1 MLPSRSFLQ
10 IFRET
15 FPIQDN
21 QLVQDLVPVPVSLG
35 PFLCYILARQVQHFF
50 QGRVTGEYAF
60 CLGHFTVLAVQP
72 FYDVRGVHDPADVI
86 RELEERADIFPIV
99 FPVADGKWVFLPPCF
114 LYVFQF

>member
-1 MLPSRSFLQ
+1 MLPPRSFLQ
-10 IFRET
+10 VLCEPS
-15 FPIQDN
+15 PIQDN

-35 PFLCYILARQVQHFF
+35 PFLCYILARQVQHFL

-86 RELEERADIFPIV
+86 RELEERTDIFPIV
-99 FPVADGKWVFLPPCF
+99 FPVADGGCGVKP
-114 LYVFQF
+114 YNTIEI